1 MAPTPSR
8 VRAVGYDSVA
18 LLRRSE
24 LAMNPKKNK
33 RSDLTLVVYFAL
45 GGLLLVLVGLGVA
58 AHYSGA
64 VETQMV
70 YEGFN

>member
-1 MAPTPSR
+1 M
-8 VRAVGYDSVA
+8 GYDSVA
-18 LLRRSE
+18 LLRRPE
-24 LAMNPKKNK
+24 LAMNPKKKNK

>member
-1 MAPTPSR
+1 MT
-8 VRAVGYDSVA
+8 

-24 LAMNPKKNK
+24 LTMDPNKKNK

-45 GGLLLVLVGLGVA
+45 GGLLLVLLGLGVA

-64 VETQMV
+64 AETQMV